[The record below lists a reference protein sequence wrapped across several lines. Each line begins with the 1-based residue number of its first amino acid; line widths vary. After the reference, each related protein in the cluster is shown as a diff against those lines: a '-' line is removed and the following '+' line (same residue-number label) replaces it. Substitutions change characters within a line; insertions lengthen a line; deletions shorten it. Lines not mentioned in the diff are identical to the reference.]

1 MQTIWIEQK
10 KLENIL
16 AKNEAFWLG
25 ELDEGP
31 VMWVTAP
38 NAKKGIEMPQEP
50 ADKQQMW
57 TDIDYLMKATESQL
71 SRTYY
76 AGDSLPVFNPWLG
89 PDQVASWLGAKI
101 TLKPKE
107 FTSWVEPF
115 VDDWAKYPKLEIA
128 PDNKWW
134 NLYLNTVKASVRA
147 GKDKWVT
154 AYPDLHTGVD
164 GLSAIRGAENL
175 MIDMLMSPE
184 IIKNRMQQMTQLFKD
199 IVDQVSDIVIPAGQ
213 GTSNW
218 TMGWSS
224 KRFLCI
230 GQNDFSCM
238 ISPAM
243 FTDFCWPDTLETA
256 NYSDYNIYHLDG
268 PDAARH
274 LPKILELEKVNCIQ
288 WIQGAGN
295 PYPSKWL
302 DMLKKIQD
310 SGKSVQLCYLP
321 GHGEGADFF
330 EEVKIL
336 CNCLDVSKLFFWF
349 VTDSKEKADALVK
362 YAKDISCGKKY

>member
-10 KLENIL
+10 KLEKTL
-16 AKNEAFWLG
+16 ARNEAFWLG
-25 ELDEGP
+25 ELEKYP
-31 VMWVTAP
+31 IMWVTAP
-38 NAKKGIEMPQEP
+38 DTKQGLEMPPEPDNEQE
-50 ADKQQMW
+50 MW
-57 TDIDYLMKATESQL
+57 TDIDYIMKAAESQL

-89 PDQVASWLGAKI
+89 PDQVAAWLGANI

-107 FTSWVEPF
+107 FTSWVKPF
-115 VDDWAKYPKLEIA
+115 VDDWAEYPQLKIT

-134 NLYLNTVKASVRA
+134 KLYLDIVKASVKE

-164 GLSAIRGAENL
+164 GLSAIRGPENL
-175 MIDMLMSPE
+175 MIDMITIPE
-184 IIKNRMQQMTQLFKD
+184 TIKDRMRQITQLFKY

-218 TMGWSS
+218 TMGWSR

-238 ISPAM
+238 ISPEM
-243 FTDFCWPDTLETA
+243 FSDFCWSDTLETA

-302 DMLKKIQD
+302 DMLKNIQHA
-310 SGKSVQLCYLP
+310 GKSVQLCYLP
-321 GHGEGADFF
+321 GHGEKADFF
-330 EEVKIL
+330 KEIEIL
-336 CNCLDVSKLFFWF
+336 CNSLDASKLFFWF
-349 VTDSKEKADALVK
+349 VTDSIEKADALVRHAEDVCRNK
-362 YAKDISCGKKY
+362 GN